1 MTVIWISLLLIGHVI
16 CGPVRM
22 GPRSG
27 NADLRSGNADPRFRQ
42 LPRSGYW
49 YGGVGGNSGSDG
61 SSPLPS
67 QLNPSYA
74 REVPAQDAGSFSGRQ
89 DFYSTTKTDELD
101 DGNQGDVSGPEYSQY
116 GGSEAYA
123 PGNYYGGEPAGSE
136 SYAAYEYDPAASA
149 DNDGRSDGEY
159 PQRQPV
165 ETRDDDSI
173 ADAEAE
179 ADALVNHYSNAA
191 VEAAR
196 NPELVFSDVSD
207 LEPVYSF
214 SSRSKYLRGRA
225 VFSQSRYTPGEPAAL
240 PPLPMSRVLRLSVQS
255 RPADPPAKV
264 VQG

>member
-1 MTVIWISLLLIGHVI
+1 MLTQDSCRVLGTGTVAL
-16 CGPVRM
+16 
-22 GPRSG
+22 
-27 NADLRSGNADPRFRQ
+27 
-42 LPRSGYW
+42 
-49 YGGVGGNSGSDG
+49 GNSGSDG

-89 DFYSTTKTDELD
+89 DFYSTTTKTDELD
-101 DGNQGDVSGPEYSQY
+101 D
-116 GGSEAYA
+116 
-123 PGNYYGGEPAGSE
+123 GSE

-179 ADALVNHYSNAA
+179 ADALVNQDSDAA

-196 NPELVFSDVSD
+196 NPESVFSDVSD